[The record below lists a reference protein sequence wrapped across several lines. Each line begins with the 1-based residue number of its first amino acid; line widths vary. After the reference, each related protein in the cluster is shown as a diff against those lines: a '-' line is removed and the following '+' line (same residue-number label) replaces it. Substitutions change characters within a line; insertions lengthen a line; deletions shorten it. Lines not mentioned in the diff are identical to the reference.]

1 MVFLDYYA
9 APQAAYY
16 AIPNRE
22 IFRGNVY
29 HIFAS
34 LQNDP
39 YALIFG
45 TSPFT
50 LQR

>member
-1 MVFLDYYA
+1 MMFLDYYA

-22 IFRGNVY
+22 IFRGNLY
-29 HIFAS
+29 HHFSS

-39 YALIFG
+39 
-45 TSPFT
+45 
-50 LQR
+50 